1 MRCGFR
7 PQPWGPDT
15 HPCAR
20 GWLWELGHESSNVG
34 RLPRGHH
41 ACDEHRVPRDGWW
54 PLRTEGH
61 VGSPARTPEGRI
73 QARSPAGWGGGVLR
87 LEPLL
92 GPAFRWG
99 HQPADGGAWG
109 PPSDA
114 GG

>member
-1 MRCGFR
+1 MWGVFPGVITRVMSTGSPGQLVASPDRGPCGE
-7 PQPWGPDT
+7 PSAD
-15 HPCAR
+15 
-20 GWLWELGHESSNVG
+20 
-34 RLPRGHH
+34 PRGQ
-41 ACDEHRVPRDGWW
+41 D
-54 PLRTEGH
+54 T
-61 VGSPARTPEGRI
+61 GSITC
-73 QARSPAGWGGGVLR
+73 WLGGGVLR